1 MTIELFPDFEAM
13 TLEGD
18 GANIF
23 LRLGGEGPPLLLLH
37 GFPQTHVMWAKV
49 AGELARAFTV
59 IVPDLRGCG
68 ASSCPDPDDGHS
80 AYSKRAMGRDMG
92 RIMAEL
98 GHERFAVAGH
108 DRGGRVA
115 YRMALDAPDTIER
128 IAVLDIVPTHD
139 MWSGMDKQ
147 TALFTYHW
155 MFLAQPYPMPE
166 MLIGAAAREF
176 LDFTLASWTKSGD
189 LSAFSPGA
197 LDAYRSS
204 FCRPKSIRAA
214 CEDYRAGATCDHQAD
229 IADREKGA
237 KITAPLCAI
246 WGDAGIPDAA
256 VPAPLEIWRGWADTV
271 SGGPIPC
278 GHFLAEENGPA
289 LLEML
294 LPFLK
299 AS

>member
-18 GANIF
+18 GADIF

-37 GFPQTHVMWAKV
+37 GFPQTHVMWSKV
-49 AGELARAFTV
+49 AGTLAREFTV
-59 IVPDLRGCG
+59 VVPDLRGCG
-68 ASSCPDPDDGHS
+68 ASSCPDPDNGHT

-92 RIMAEL
+92 VVMAEL
-98 GHERFAVAGH
+98 GHDRFAVVGH

-115 YRMALDAPDTIER
+115 YRMALDAPETIER

-139 MWSGMDKQ
+139 MWCELNKQ
-147 TALFTYHW
+147 TALLAYHW

-166 MLIGAAAREF
+166 MLIGATAREF
-176 LDFTLASWTKSGD
+176 VDFTLASWTGSKD
-189 LSAFSPGA
+189 LAAFSPGA

-204 FCRPKSIRAA
+204 FCRPKTIRAM
-214 CEDYRAGATCDHQAD
+214 CEDYRAGATCDHEAD
-229 IADREKGA
+229 IADLERGA
-237 KITAPLCAI
+237 KITAPLAVI
-246 WGDAGIPDAA
+246 WGDKGIPDATVA
-256 VPAPLEIWRGWADTV
+256 SPLATWAKWADTV
-271 SGGPIPC
+271 SGGPIPS

-289 LLEML
+289 LLKLL

-299 AS
+299 AN